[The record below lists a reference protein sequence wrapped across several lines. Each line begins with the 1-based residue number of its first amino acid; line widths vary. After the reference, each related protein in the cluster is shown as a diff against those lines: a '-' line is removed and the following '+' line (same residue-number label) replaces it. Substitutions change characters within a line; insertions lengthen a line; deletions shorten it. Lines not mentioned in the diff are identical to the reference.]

1 MVVLSLWF
9 IPLFPVGLLQ
19 YAYWYQRKG
28 AIEKVR
34 LRTPSANS
42 YQLQSRTVLPGTS
55 TPGSRNMRIRRC
67 SNSPL
72 KYGL

>member
-42 YQLQSRTVLPGTS
+42 YQL
-55 TPGSRNMRIRRC
+55 
-67 SNSPL
+67 
-72 KYGL
+72 

>member
-34 LRTPSANS
+34 LRTSSANS
-42 YQLQSRTVLPGTS
+42 YQLQSRTVSSAPS
-55 TPGSRNMRIRRC
+55 TPGNRNMRIRRC
-67 SNSPL
+67 GNSSL
-72 KYGL
+72 KY